1 MMYLA
6 SGLVLGDFSFYAVL
20 MLKKTVVSE
29 MDGLQT
35 TEKVSDIQPGSLLTV
50 SQRNSNRMLPS
61 RAQEDTDGR

>member
-50 SQRNSNRMLPS
+50 SQRNGD
-61 RAQEDTDGR
+61 ET